1 MTVLNHKKLPQ
12 INYFSLAIVP
22 ILFLVT
28 ISARLSCRIES
39 YSCNFPFRHNG
50 IKRTSCI
57 SPSDID
63 TSDDD
68 GGNDY
73 FCKQSRGS
81 PSEGVRVPG
90 GLGWSWGVCDDGCF
104 ETGSDCELGLKSRFI
119 KWTEN
124 LSID

>member
-1 MTVLNHKKLPQ
+1 M
-12 INYFSLAIVP
+12 
-22 ILFLVT
+22 T
-28 ISARLSCRIES
+28 ISAPQSCRVES
-39 YSCNFPFRHNG
+39 YSCDFPFRHNG
-50 IKRTSCI
+50 YKKTSCI
-57 SPSDID
+57 SSSDID
-63 TSDDD
+63 GLSDNDD
-68 GGNDY
+68 DY

-124 LSID
+124 LSVD